1 MRTASAAL
9 LLTLALGLSVSGC
22 GSKSTPTAQ
31 TRAAP
36 VKKAT
41 GPAVI
46 LSPYL
51 VGAVVTGKA
60 GASLLQVKFELSRRP
75 DVGDPADV
83 DLVFIPQGDNVEHFS
98 ATIQGEDGLDVVDG
112 GTFSTTEKPTFGNP
126 VHHPFKVLAKR
137 DGIFTLTVNLSIQ
150 SGGESLAPA
159 YAMPIIAGNGFADLG
174 PTPAPG
180 SSAPKPEPTAA
191 AQ

>member
-1 MRTASAAL
+1 LA
-9 LLTLALGLSVSGC
+9 LTLALGLSVAGC

-31 TRAAP
+31 THAAP
-36 VKKAT
+36 VKKAA

-60 GASLLQVKFELSRRP
+60 GASLLQVKFELSKHP
-75 DVGDPADV
+75 DVGDPVDV

-98 ATIQGEDGLDVVDG
+98 GTIQGEDGFDVVDG

-126 VHHPFKVLAKR
+126 IHHTLKVLAKR
-137 DGIFTLTVNLSIQ
+137 DGIFALTVSLSVQ
-150 SGGESLAPA
+150 SGGESLAPV
-159 YAMPIIAGNGFADLG
+159 YSMPIIAGNGFADTG
-174 PTPAPG
+174 SAPAAAAN
-180 SSAPKPEPTAA
+180 APKPAPAAA